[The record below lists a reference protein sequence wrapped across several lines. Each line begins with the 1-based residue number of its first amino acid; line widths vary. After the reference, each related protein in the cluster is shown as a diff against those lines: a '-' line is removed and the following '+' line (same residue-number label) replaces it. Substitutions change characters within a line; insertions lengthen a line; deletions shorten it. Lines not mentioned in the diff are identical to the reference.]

1 MCTAVGKGAF
11 IVLGSEA
18 GDTGRQV
25 VVKVLGGG
33 WWFSISTTSISI
45 QVDIVEDYGLRGH
58 MSLLCE
64 F

>member
-1 MCTAVGKGAF
+1 MSLLEMCTAVGKGAF

-33 WWFSISTTSISI
+33 GGGF
-45 QVDIVEDYGLRGH
+45 
-58 MSLLCE
+58 
-64 F
+64 